1 MSGATW
7 PEHNGPMQRAPSARP
22 TSAAPHRSACGLTLV
37 ETMVA
42 MTLLAL
48 SLLGFLGT
56 FVQSRRVT
64 ESNVLHAAASGL
76 VYGIVEQMKG
86 IDYLTLLPSGAI
98 DDADPDV
105 PTGQTEPYYTVRVRI
120 NQDKTKWLRAVYT
133 PASSTPQ
140 APTTTPDPYAT
151 AASLGAVDNYIGSLP
166 LSTITG
172 TSSQQLNMN
181 IWLWIDEIPD
191 TSRDV
196 AQVKKITV
204 VYTYSYLDGGK
215 TRVIRDREVFIRTR
229 YDQ

>member
-1 MSGATW
+1 MSAQAKHG
-7 PEHNGPMQRAPSARP
+7 HNGRMPAGSSIRRAPYLSVR
-22 TSAAPHRSACGLTLV
+22 GLTLV
-37 ETMVA
+37 ETMIA

-64 ESNVLHAAASGL
+64 ESSVLHAAASGL

-133 PASSTPQ
+133 PAGSTPQ
-140 APTTTPDPYAT
+140 APTTTPDAYAT
-151 AASLGAVDNYIGSLP
+151 ATSVGAIDNYIGALP
-166 LSTITG
+166 LSTVTG
-172 TSSQQLNMN
+172 TSSQQLNLN

-215 TRVIRDREVFIRTR
+215 TRVIRDREIFIRTR